1 MDIKKMTTREPP
13 PYLESHRYVL
23 VDRSELTESSLDQVQ
38 IIDQY
43 VIGLKQRLDC
53 ELRDLV
59 HGIDEELEALESK
72 YILDK
77 KELLCHR
84 QMVVTD
90 RLVQFRSFLGQT
102 LIQRSN
108 EVGEL
113 IHDQD
118 GWLWC
123 TLKRVWT
130 MLSSNT

>member
-1 MDIKKMTTREPP
+1 MNPCEPP
-13 PYLESHRYVL
+13 SYLESHRYVL
-23 VDRSELTESSLDQVQ
+23 VDRSELTDPDPDMDQVQ
-38 IIDQY
+38 IIDQH
-43 VIGLKQRLDC
+43 IIRLRQRLDC

-59 HGIDEELEALESK
+59 HGIDEEMKALESN

-77 KELLCHR
+77 KELLRHR

-90 RLVQFRSFLGQT
+90 RLVQFQSFLGHT
-102 LIQRSN
+102 LTQRSKGVC
-108 EVGEL
+108 ES

-130 MLSSNT
+130 MLF